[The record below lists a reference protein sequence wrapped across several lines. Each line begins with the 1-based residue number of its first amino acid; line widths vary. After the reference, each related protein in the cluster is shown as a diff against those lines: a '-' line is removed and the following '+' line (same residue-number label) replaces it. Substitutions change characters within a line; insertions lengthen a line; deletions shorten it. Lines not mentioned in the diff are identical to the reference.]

1 MYKKECGWEVIY
13 IALVEFIKY
22 ILEIMWEYDS
32 PATLYVCS
40 KPYDQIYV
48 NGTVY
53 NDDIS
58 KICEG
63 SVVVAVRGIHVMY
76 ADVMYPHAMYAH
88 VMYARTL
95 SLFTPSDA

>member
-1 MYKKECGWEVIY
+1 MIY

-58 KICEG
+58 AICEG
-63 SVVVAVRGIHVMY
+63 SVVVAVRKVHGTHTPRAFVLFY
-76 ADVMYPHAMYAH
+76 A
-88 VMYARTL
+88 L
-95 SLFTPSDA
+95 EC